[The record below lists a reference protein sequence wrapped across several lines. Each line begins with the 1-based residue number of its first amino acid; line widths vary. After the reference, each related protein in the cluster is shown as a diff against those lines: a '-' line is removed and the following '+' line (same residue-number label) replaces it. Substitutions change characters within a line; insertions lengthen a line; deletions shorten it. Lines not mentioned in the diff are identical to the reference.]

1 MPVIKWYA
9 HVVFMV
15 YQVSGVFG
23 AVQARLL
30 SRQKYML
37 LHYTL
42 MKQRVHSR
50 NRGLILR
57 LCPELGCMYLL

>member
-1 MPVIKWYA
+1 
-9 HVVFMV
+9 MV
-15 YQVSGVFG
+15 YQVSGMFW

-30 SRQKYML
+30 SRQKYLL

-50 NRGLILR
+50 NRGPILR
-57 LCPELGCMYLL
+57 LCPELGCMYLFVTMTVAER